1 MFSAE
6 PLRVIV
12 DFLLSEVG
20 RWMGRK
26 KQYSNVLWPTFLTH
40 WRLT

>member
-12 DFLLSEVG
+12 DFLLSFFLKWDAGWEE
-20 RWMGRK
+20 R
-26 KQYSNVLWPTFLTH
+26 SNIQMDCGLHF
-40 WRLT
+40 